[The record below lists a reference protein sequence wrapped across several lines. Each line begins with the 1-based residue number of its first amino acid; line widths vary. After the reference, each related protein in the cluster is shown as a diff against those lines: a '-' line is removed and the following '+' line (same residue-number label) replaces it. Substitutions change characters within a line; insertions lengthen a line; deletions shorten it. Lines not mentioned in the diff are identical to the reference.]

1 MEDFINL
8 FYNNLLNKNNL
19 SNDRT
24 FYRYFETFVLK
35 LIESILEKENKPLIK
50 YPKEEF
56 LNNDNNISFYEFD
69 AIAPEGINGIKGPT
83 LIEIKSS
90 LSTKSIQ
97 NIARI
102 HRRNN
107 KEFNSYLI
115 IIGTP
120 LDNSDRNF
128 LKKTFDFKIYNNEN
142 QVEIWDLEKIVELA
156 SNSNDISKRILN
168 NIENEVFNLTI
179 ENARNSSDDWTKERD
194 VRLEKL
200 KQAYKN
206 DEIVLMV
213 GAGASK
219 DAGVPDWSELLKD
232 LNLSIIDQ
240 KISAKLTSKEK
251 SELAD
256 SLVGMQNGTPLVSAS
271 YIKNALGNEFVKEI
285 KNSLYKHVK
294 PIKDQRLLEVIAQL
308 SRPKRK
314 RVGIDA
320 IITYNFDDL
329 LEVQLNK
336 NGVEYKSIYR
346 EGDFEIPTKLSVYHV
361 HGFIPKKPE
370 EYKNLE
376 QALLVFSEEGYHELQ
391 IDPYSWSN
399 IVQMKALREKTCVL
413 VGLSGLDPNLR
424 RLFSIHA
431 KRFDGCKH
439 YIILERQFKDEMISK
454 SSKFQEFSKLHH
466 TIQEDT
472 FKEIGLNVI
481 WYSEH
486 TEIPGL
492 LEKLD
497 K

>member
-1 MEDFINL
+1 
-8 FYNNLLNKNNL
+8 
-19 SNDRT
+19 
-24 FYRYFETFVLK
+24 
-35 LIESILEKENKPLIK
+35 
-50 YPKEEF
+50 
-56 LNNDNNISFYEFD
+56 
-69 AIAPEGINGIKGPT
+69 
-83 LIEIKSS
+83 
-90 LSTKSIQ
+90 
-97 NIARI
+97 
-102 HRRNN
+102 
-107 KEFNSYLI
+107 
-115 IIGTP
+115 
-120 LDNSDRNF
+120 
-128 LKKTFDFKIYNNEN
+128 
-142 QVEIWDLEKIVELA
+142 
-156 SNSNDISKRILN
+156 
-168 NIENEVFNLTI
+168 
-179 ENARNSSDDWTKERD
+179 
-194 VRLEKL
+194 
-200 KQAYKN
+200 
-206 DEIVLMV
+206 MV

-219 DAGVPDWSELLKD
+219 DAGVPDWNELLKD

-240 KISAKLTSKEK
+240 KISTKLTRIEK
-251 SELAD
+251 GELAE
-256 SLVGMQNGTPLVSAS
+256 SLVGLQNGTPLVSAS
-271 YIKNALGNEFVKEI
+271 YIKNALGSNFVKEI
-285 KNSLYKHVK
+285 KNSLYKQVK
-294 PIKDQRLLEVIAQL
+294 PVRNQHLLEAIAKL

-370 EYKNLE
+370 DYKGLE
-376 QALLVFSEEGYHELQ
+376 QSLLVFSEEGYHELQ

-431 KRFDGCKH
+431 KRYDGCKH
-439 YIILERQFKDEMISK
+439 HILLERQFKDDMISK
-454 SSKFQEFSKLHH
+454 SSKFKEFSKLHH

-481 WYSEH
+481 WYSDH
-486 TEIPGL
+486 TEVPDL